1 MSSPYYHCLAPG
13 VYDGVIDGIQVRWQP
28 AAIPTLDQDALT
40 HGVPV
45 DTLKR
50 MCEHLGHLLARQL
63 RSSRATIK
71 AGPHSF
77 SVDSRTG
84 KKTDDGDHITV
95 EVSGGEYGRR
105 KCHVYLEGHGQGEG
119 KYDNIRMRAVSV
131 MDKKG
136 KEVDRDLS
144 VGNVRVAGLGA
155 AAGNTG
161 SSSSGQGGTYSG
173 WQLAGDGR
181 TYIRYNYGTQ
191 GWEDQVGR
199 AWGGGGSGAATSG
212 ASAWGSTYG
221 TTAGGA
227 GSSSSGQGGTYSDWQ
242 LAGDGRTYIRYNYG
256 TQGWEDQAGQAW
268 GGN

>member
-63 RSSRATIK
+63 RSSRATIN
-71 AGPHSF
+71 
-77 SVDSRTG
+77 VDSRTG

-119 KYDNIRMRAVSV
+119 KYDNIRMRALERTRRDVFR
-131 MDKKG
+131 MAIGWGMAGHIYDIITGLRDG
-136 KEVDRDLS
+136 KTKS
-144 VGNVRVAGLGA
+144 
-155 AAGNTG
+155 
-161 SSSSGQGGTYSG
+161 
-173 WQLAGDGR
+173 DGR
-181 TYIRYNYGTQ
+181 GEGEAQ
-191 GWEDQVGR
+191 GQQQAEQAHG
-199 AWGGGGSGAATSG
+199 
-212 ASAWGSTYG
+212 GSTYG

-256 TQGWEDQAGQAW
+256 DSGMGRPSRTGLGRKLGTRQGEV
-268 GGN
+268 